1 MPSSRVSNPTDL
13 DQEKLQ
19 ILLNQINLLSTKMDS
34 VFKSRER
41 MLSALE
47 IRLTLFASKM
57 PGRPSSLI
65 PNSCPVLSET
75 TVPSIVKPDTKTTIV
90 IYQSEDMVPSTP
102 TDPFTPNVYT
112 NPEILTHLSCFDTT
126 DHSIVT
132 PTSSYATTPSE
143 DTNYSVISNP
153 PLHDNRIIESILIP
167 NPNPMSST
175 NTDPSVAT
183 ANIPFKELDRYHHN
197 PADTT
202 RIDSHDLKTIPMPDS
217 FIELAENTKYGGIA
231 VTDDSAKYQQGKE
244 IKDSCTAKALFVG
257 RGETY
262 DGIGHVD
269 SISSKAGGKAKKY
282 VHAFGIQPLWSMD
295 RATATALSANTVI
308 ESSQY
313 IDEGY
318 RKDGIHSSP
327 GETGDCKSYP
337 QMLRHNCNGRS
348 NILEV
353 VILIFHESF
362 VVFLQKSFLRAALFF
377 CILKATF
384 EHTSARKRWVSTIL

>member
-47 IRLTLFASKM
+47 IRLALLASKM

-132 PTSSYATTPSE
+132 PTCFLMRLYYKFFLFHFA
-143 DTNYSVISNP
+143 P
-153 PLHDNRIIESILIP
+153 PWGRCCSFMLVLTFVLNNNQQAAYWTILFL
-167 NPNPMSST
+167 S
-175 NTDPSVAT
+175 
-183 ANIPFKELDRYHHN
+183 F
-197 PADTT
+197 
-202 RIDSHDLKTIPMPDS
+202 PDS
-217 FIELAENTKYGGIA
+217 FLRLLCFE
-231 VTDDSAKYQQGKE
+231 
-244 IKDSCTAKALFVG
+244 KDIFFVHFISCVFVYL
-257 RGETY
+257 T
-262 DGIGHVD
+262 IQ
-269 SISSKAGGKAKKY
+269 KK
-282 VHAFGIQPLWSMD
+282 M
-295 RATATALSANTVI
+295 
-308 ESSQY
+308 
-313 IDEGY
+313 
-318 RKDGIHSSP
+318 
-327 GETGDCKSYP
+327 
-337 QMLRHNCNGRS
+337 
-348 NILEV
+348 NI
-353 VILIFHESF
+353 
-362 VVFLQKSFLRAALFF
+362 
-377 CILKATF
+377 
-384 EHTSARKRWVSTIL
+384 